1 MCGQEPDFQ
10 TSLNPDFFLS
20 LWPYFKLNCSRIKIP
35 VQCFPK
41 SAQISLVLINP
52 VFLAIFTIAIS
63 FSTQI
68 GIVNLQEEG
77 HYLAYLCLRL

>member
-1 MCGQEPDFQ
+1 M
-10 TSLNPDFFLS
+10 
-20 LWPYFKLNCSRIKIP
+20 
-35 VQCFPK
+35 QCFPK